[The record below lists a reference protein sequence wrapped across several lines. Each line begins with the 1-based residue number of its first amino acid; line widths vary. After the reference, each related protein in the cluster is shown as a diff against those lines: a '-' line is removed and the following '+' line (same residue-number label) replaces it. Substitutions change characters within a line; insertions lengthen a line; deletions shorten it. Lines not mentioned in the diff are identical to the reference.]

1 MTSILEG
8 HSFDLSCWL
17 MTLNFVF
24 NDKIREKSS
33 AKIKC

>member
-8 HSFDLSCWL
+8 PSFDLSNWL
-17 MTLNFVF
+17 ITLNFVF
-24 NDKIREKSS
+24 NDKIRGRSS

>member
-8 HSFDLSCWL
+8 PSFDYWL
-17 MTLNFVF
+17 ITLNFVF
-24 NDKIREKSS
+24 NDKIRGRSS

>member
-8 HSFDLSCWL
+8 HSFDLCCWL

>member
-8 HSFDLSCWL
+8 PSFDLSYWL
-17 MTLNFVF
+17 ITLNFVF
-24 NDKIREKSS
+24 NDKTRGRSS